1 MDHELSLTSIHHR
14 VLDPTLAKRW
24 TTRSPDSIRLGPA
37 SARVQSFSARFTRP
51 YPKGAQVACV
61 TCTPLRFAARVRCTC
76 SARAIGA
83 SASPLSP
90 SPLLLRRRV
99 FLLLFLLLCCV
110 FNYIPPASI
119 NFLGQLRSDRRALA
133 RSRRGFAG
141 AEQSRIV
148 CRKNKK
154 IEDREP
160 ARLHSP
166 SMVCTGARQRL
177 RSNAMTQCP
186 RSQTQL
192 D

>member
-1 MDHELSLTSIHHR
+1 ME
-14 VLDPTLAKRW
+14 KRGESPG
-24 TTRSPDSIRLGPA
+24 TPCRAATATTTPSGPRRRATRSPDSIRLGPA

-61 TCTPLRFAARVRCTC
+61 TCTPLRFAGRVRCTC

-154 IEDREP
+154 NRGQR
-160 ARLHSP
+160 ASASP
-166 SMVCTGARQRL
+166 LSLYGLYWSEAEAAVKRNDSM
-177 RSNAMTQCP
+177 S
-186 RSQTQL
+186 S
-192 D
+192 